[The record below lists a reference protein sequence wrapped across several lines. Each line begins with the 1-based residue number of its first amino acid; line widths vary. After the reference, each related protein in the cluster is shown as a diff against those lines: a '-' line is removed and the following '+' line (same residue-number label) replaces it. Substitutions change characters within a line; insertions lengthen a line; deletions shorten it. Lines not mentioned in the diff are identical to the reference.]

1 MQKVRPAT
9 FFYLEPSFSDKKIN
23 KDLSKPAENNNRTS
37 SRGDGGSS
45 RQVTVRSNAE
55 EGPPPKTLREELEQE
70 AADGLD
76 RLSDQE
82 LAAWVCRGNNVM
94 DASII
99 QVEFGGEVVC
109 LLF

>member
-9 FFYLEPSFSDKKIN
+9 IFGLGPSFSDKTIN
-23 KDLSKPAENNNRTS
+23 KDLSKPADHKTRTS

-45 RQVTVRSNAE
+45 RQVTVRANAE
-55 EGPPPKTLREELEQE
+55 EGPPPRTLREELEQE
-70 AADGLD
+70 AAEGLD
-76 RLSDQE
+76 KLNDQE

-99 QVEFGGEVVC
+99 QVEFGGEVIG
-109 LLF
+109 LLL